1 MARQSFESSAFDGD
15 DEKPI
20 DPAFLRV
27 QARLRRLMLIGGGTL
42 AIGIAA
48 VFAAILYK
56 IATYDSTSGK
66 ALAPDA
72 AVPTLS
78 LSALGLPA
86 DARLVS
92 TALDGDRVALT
103 YAVGQGTSTFVVNA
117 ATGAVLRRLN
127 VGE

>member
-1 MARQSFESSAFDGD
+1 MARQSFESSAFDGQ
-15 DEKPI
+15 DEKPV
-20 DPAFLRV
+20 DPTFLRV

-56 IATYDSTSGK
+56 IATYDSTSRK
-66 ALAPDA
+66 ALPPDA

-78 LSALGLPA
+78 LSALGLGA

-92 TALDGDRVALT
+92 TALDGDRLALT
-103 YAVGQGTSTFVVNA
+103 YEAGGKTEVITIDA
-117 ATGAVLRRLN
+117 ATGAVIRR
-127 VGE
+127 VRIQP